1 MKSTRMAIR
10 AGLIRII
17 IASLAVVGLEA
28 TGSSPKSEVRAQ
40 QDQPFGAREQIV
52 AERDGVTVLTGQAT
66 PATNASITAYASD
79 GRLLYFNETY
89 GNYFDVDPV
98 PGTTA
103 TVDYVASDLIS
114 ADECR
119 ASTGCIRNHFVRV
132 NLTTGEQRQFY
143 SNTVP
148 RMTTLS
154 GVRVTNGKIH
164 DFDRINETHVAVAD
178 LGTDQ
183 VYILNVRTGV
193 KVWTWDAQQSY
204 SLADGG
210 EFPADWTH
218 VNDVEV
224 LEDGRLM
231 VSVRNFDRVIFL
243 HQNGSVDRDWTLGQE
258 DNYSILFEQHNPD
271 YIDTSEGGPAVIV
284 ADSENSRI
292 IEYQRTNGT
301 WTKSWAWADQQLQ
314 WPRDADRLPNGH
326 TLITDTHGG
335 RILEIDN
342 RGTIVWQV
350 ASGKA
355 YEAERLSS
363 PGESGGGPAAT
374 KAGLQSKGDT
384 LAHEGTSGGTTLDRI
399 RNIVAFILPDFFTLY
414 SVIATSV
421 FVGAIAS
428 LGIIELYWRGI
439 RVEIRSPIRIQR

>member
-1 MKSTRMAIR
+1 MKSQRMAIR
-10 AGLIRII
+10 AGFII
-17 IASLAVVGLEA
+17 ITIASLAVVGIEA
-28 TGSSPKSEVRAQ
+28 GGSSLESEIRAQ
-40 QDQPFGAREQIV
+40 HDQPFEAREQIV
-52 AERDGVTVLTGQAT
+52 EERDGITVLTGQAT
-66 PATNASITAYASD
+66 PATTGSIIAYAPD

-103 TVDYVASDLIS
+103 TVEYVASDRIS
-114 ADECR
+114 ADECH
-119 ASTGCIRNHFVRV
+119 ASTGCIRNHFIRV
-132 NLTTGEQRQFY
+132 NLTTGEQREFY

-148 RMTTLS
+148 RMTTLR
-154 GVRVTNGKIH
+154 GVRVSNGKIH
-164 DFDRINETHVAVAD
+164 DIDRINETHVAVAD
-178 LGTDQ
+178 IGTDQ
-183 VYILNVRTGV
+183 VYIVNVRTGV

-204 SLADGG
+204 SLTDGG

-258 DNYSILFEQHNPD
+258 DNHGILFEQHNPD
-271 YIDTSEGGPAVIV
+271 YINASEGGPAVIV

-292 IEYQRTNGT
+292 VEYQREDGT

-335 RILEIDN
+335 RILEIDTQGN
-342 RGTIVWQV
+342 IVWQV
-350 ASGKA
+350 ASGDA

-374 KAGLQSKGDT
+374 KAGLQSEGDT
-384 LAHEGTSGGTTLDRI
+384 QTHQGSSGGTTLDRI
-399 RNIVAFILPDFFTLY
+399 RNIVAFILPNFFTLY
-414 SVIATSV
+414 SLIATCV
-421 FVGAIAS
+421 FFGAIAS
-428 LGIIELYWRGI
+428 LGSIELYWKGI
-439 RVEIRSPIRIQR
+439 RVEIRNPIRIQR

>member
-1 MKSTRMAIR
+1 MKSKRMAIR
-10 AGLIRII
+10 AGLIII
-17 IASLAVVGLEA
+17 VIASLAVVGLEA
-28 TGSSPKSEVRAQ
+28 VGSSEASKIRAQ

-52 AERDGVTVLTGQAT
+52 AERDGITVLTGQAT
-66 PATNASITAYASD
+66 PATNGSITAYAPD
-79 GRLLYFNETY
+79 GRLLYFNETH

-103 TVDYVASDLIS
+103 TVEYVASDLLS
-114 ADECR
+114 ADECH
-119 ASTGCIRNHFVRV
+119 ASTGCIRNHLIRV
-132 NLTTGEQRQFY
+132 NLTTGEQREFY

-148 RMTTLS
+148 RMTTLR

-204 SLADGG
+204 SLTDGG

-224 LEDGRLM
+224 LADGRLM
-231 VSVRNFDRVIFL
+231 VSVRNFDRAIFL
-243 HQNGSVDRDWTLGQE
+243 HRNGSVDRDWTLGQE

-271 YIDTSEGGPAVIV
+271 YINASEGGPAVIV
-284 ADSENSRI
+284 ADSENSRV
-292 IEYQRTNGT
+292 IEYQRKNGT

-335 RILEIDN
+335 RILEIDKQGN
-342 RGTIVWQV
+342 IVWHV
-350 ASGKA
+350 ASGDA

-363 PGESGGGPAAT
+363 PSESGGGPAAT
-374 KAGLQSKGDT
+374 RAGLQSNGDT
-384 LAHEGTSGGTTLDRI
+384 QAHEGSSGGTTVARI
-399 RNIVAFILPDFFTLY
+399 RNIVAFILPDFFTLD
-414 SVIATSV
+414 SLIATCV
-421 FVGAIAS
+421 FFGAIAS
-428 LGIIELYWRGI
+428 LGIIELYWSGI
-439 RVEIRSPIRIQR
+439 RVEIRNPIRIRR

>member
-10 AGLIRII
+10 AGLIIII
-17 IASLAVVGLEA
+17 IASLAVVALEA

-40 QDQPFGAREQIV
+40 QDLAFGAREQIV

-66 PATNASITAYASD
+66 PATTGSITAYASD

-114 ADECR
+114 VDECR

-148 RMTTLS
+148 RMTTLR

-183 VYILNVRTGV
+183 VYVLNVRTGV

-204 SLADGG
+204 SLTDGG
-210 EFPADWTH
+210 EFPSDWTH

-243 HQNGSVDRDWTLGQE
+243 HQNGSVDREWTLGQE

-271 YIDTSEGGPAVIV
+271 YINVSEGGPAVIV

-292 IEYQRTNGT
+292 IEYQRKNGT
-301 WTKSWAWADQQLQ
+301 WTESWAWADQQLQ

-326 TLITDTHGG
+326 TLITDSHGG

-342 RGTIVWQV
+342 RGNVVWQV

-363 PGESGGGPAAT
+363 PSESGGGPAAT

-384 LAHEGTSGGTTLDRI
+384 QAHEGTAGETTLDRI

-414 SVIATSV
+414 SLIATSV

-428 LGIIELYWRGI
+428 LGAIELYWRGI
-439 RVEIRSPIRIQR
+439 RVEIRNPIRIKR